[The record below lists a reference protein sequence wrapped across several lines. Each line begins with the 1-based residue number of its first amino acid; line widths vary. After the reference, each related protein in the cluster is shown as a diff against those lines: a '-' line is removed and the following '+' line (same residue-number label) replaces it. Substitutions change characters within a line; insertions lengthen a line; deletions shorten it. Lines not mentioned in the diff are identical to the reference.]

1 MSLTRRFLGD
11 RRGNI
16 AVIFGLSFLPLMFLA
31 GTGIDYG
38 RASSMRA
45 RLQNAVDG
53 TALSLCQTGTATT
66 SAALEDQ
73 ATKLIASYM
82 PGATLETPL
91 AIGAN
96 PRTILVKASATYRTA
111 FASLLRINTIDVGA
125 ASQCATPMAQTFEIA
140 IALDTT
146 GSMDVVGGSGTK
158 MSAAQDA
165 AKKFIDYVYTK
176 PAFSPQ
182 TRISIVPFA
191 GGVAV
196 DPKTYGSTTPW
207 IDGAAKSAYH
217 WTNVDFSAASSTVK
231 TAIRSRFDIFDQ
243 LRKLDSSWGWAGCLE
258 TLPYPLNVQ
267 DSAPTL
273 DDPNSYFVPM
283 FAPDE
288 PGGDTTG
295 KVTLS
300 VLSKSPDTK
309 NSYTGLPLQA
319 QTYIN
324 SYLDDNTNEPSCAFK
339 AMTLTEA
346 EMRVCKYYKP
356 VWSASTSKNVLQLPN
371 GPNNGCT
378 SKPLQTLTNET
389 GKLKT
394 LIDSLIASG
403 STNIFEGFMWAW
415 RTISPTSVFGQA
427 TAYSDTS
434 VRKVIVL
441 MTDGENSWYPNSAF
455 DLTNMHNSIFS
466 PFSYMINANGTK
478 VSGSPGLPSRLT
490 SGTGTPTTLA
500 QARAALDALTRE
512 ACTNA
517 KARNIAVFT
526 IGFSVPNDPIDQA
539 GINLLRDCATV
550 PAQAYVANSS
560 TALIA
565 AFDDIAKSIGKL
577 RIVR

>member
-38 RASSMRA
+38 RASAMRT

-146 GSMDVVGGSGTK
+146 GSMDVAGGSGTK

-196 DPKTYGSTTPW
+196 DPKTYGATTPW

-217 WTNVDFSAASSTVK
+217 WTNVDFSAASSCPP
-231 TAIRSRFDIFDQ
+231 APF
-243 LRKLDSSWGWAGCLE
+243 E
-258 TLPYPLNVQ
+258 PL
-267 DSAPTL
+267 
-273 DDPNSYFVPM
+273 
-283 FAPDE
+283 
-288 PGGDTTG
+288 
-295 KVTLS
+295 
-300 VLSKSPDTK
+300 
-309 NSYTGLPLQA
+309 
-319 QTYIN
+319 
-324 SYLDDNTNEPSCAFK
+324 AFR
-339 AMTLTEA
+339 A
-346 EMRVCKYYKP
+346 C
-356 VWSASTSKNVLQLPN
+356 
-371 GPNNGCT
+371 
-378 SKPLQTLTNET
+378 
-389 GKLKT
+389 
-394 LIDSLIASG
+394 
-403 STNIFEGFMWAW
+403 
-415 RTISPTSVFGQA
+415 
-427 TAYSDTS
+427 
-434 VRKVIVL
+434 
-441 MTDGENSWYPNSAF
+441 
-455 DLTNMHNSIFS
+455 
-466 PFSYMINANGTK
+466 
-478 VSGSPGLPSRLT
+478 
-490 SGTGTPTTLA
+490 
-500 QARAALDALTRE
+500 RAASHR
-512 ACTNA
+512 
-517 KARNIAVFT
+517 V
-526 IGFSVPNDPIDQA
+526 V
-539 GINLLRDCATV
+539 
-550 PAQAYVANSS
+550 
-560 TALIA
+560 
-565 AFDDIAKSIGKL
+565 
-577 RIVR
+577 